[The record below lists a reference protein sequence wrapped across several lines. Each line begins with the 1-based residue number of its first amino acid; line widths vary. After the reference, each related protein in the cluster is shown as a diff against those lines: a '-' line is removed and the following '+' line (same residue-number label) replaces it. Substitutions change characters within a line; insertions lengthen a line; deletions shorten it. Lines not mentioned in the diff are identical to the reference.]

1 MPGVACIFFNSSFCF
16 VAFVYGGGS
25 YCAVPR
31 ERASFFL
38 GGRGRGKW
46 GARLV
51 VKCSNVHHRCGSMP
65 GKAASAADCLV
76 T

>member
-1 MPGVACIFFNSSFCF
+1 MYIFNSSFCF
-16 VAFVYGGGS
+16 VALVDGEAS
-25 YCAVPR
+25 CCVVPKGM
-31 ERASFFL
+31 ASFFL
-38 GGRGRGKW
+38 GGRGRWKW

-76 T
+76 TQDRG